1 MVIVI
6 YSERNSMGQKINP
19 ISYRLQINK
28 KWKSLWYK
36 PKADFKDSLIQDIKI
51 RELVNTKVGEQASIE
66 KIIIKRNARDVKIEI
81 HSSRPG
87 ILIGRQGQGIKDL
100 KKFLINKLAMP
111 GQKSKLD
118 IDVMEIKNP
127 DSVAQLVA
135 QNIGYQLTK
144 RIYYKRAVKHAMT
157 KVMQS
162 GVTGVK
168 IQISGRLGG
177 AEISRSEKY
186 IDGPVPTSTLRANI
200 DFAIY
205 HSQTTYG
212 TVGIKVWIYK
222 K

>member
-1 MVIVI
+1 
-6 YSERNSMGQKINP
+6 MGQKINP

-186 IDGPVPTSTLRANI
+186 MMVRFQLPPYALILILRFIIVKQLTVPSELKFGFIKNNI
-200 DFAIY
+200 RYTNFK
-205 HSQTTYG
+205 
-212 TVGIKVWIYK
+212 IK
-222 K
+222 

>member
-1 MVIVI
+1 
-6 YSERNSMGQKINP
+6 MGQKINP

-36 PKADFKDSLIQDIKI
+36 PAAEFRNCLIQDIKI
-51 RELVNTKVGEQASIE
+51 RELINVKVGEQASIE
-66 KIIIKRNARDVKIEI
+66 KIIIKRNAKDIKIEI

-87 ILIGRQGQGIKDL
+87 ILIGRQGQGIQDL
-100 KKFLINKLAMP
+100 RKFLVDKLAMP
-111 GQKSKLD
+111 GQKAKLD

-144 RIYYKRAVKHAMT
+144 RIYYKRAVKHAIT

-162 GVTGVK
+162 GATGVK

-177 AEISRSEKY
+177 AEIARTEKY
-186 IDGPVPTSTLRANI
+186 SEGPVPTSTLRANI
-200 DFAIY
+200 DFTIY

-212 TVGIKVWIYK
+212 TIGIKVWIYK